1 MVPSPSRGMA
11 PCNGDKKIGGRW
23 IKWGQIRQRAV
34 YNWKNNAQEF
44 FGGRRWQKEN
54 ESVKFFFRPNKNPC
68 ICAACGPVLS
78 VPLNSLM

>member
-34 YNWKNNAQEF
+34 YNWKNNAQDF
-44 FGGRRWQKEN
+44 FGGETLAERE
-54 ESVKFFFRPNKNPC
+54 
-68 ICAACGPVLS
+68 
-78 VPLNSLM
+78 